1 MANKGL
7 LSQLGETNPDAAVLN
22 RDCTKPGGTG
32 TVGGRIASDM
42 ECSHCHSS
50 NPPTALR
57 CVQCDTPLDAGAV
70 TAATLPTAVTAEI
83 PASQPG
89 DATAEIAVSSCV
101 VTAEIGVAQGW
112 SRPSAP
118 SPTSLSPLLPGSL
131 LGKRYEILNLLGEGG
146 MGAVYK
152 ARDRELDRV
161 VALKVIRPEL
171 AINPDVLTRFKQELI
186 LARKVT
192 HRNVIRIFDLG
203 EENNTKF
210 ITMDYV
216 EGQDLK
222 GLIKAKGKLQFE
234 ETVQTVKQVC
244 LALEAA
250 HMEGV
255 VHRDL
260 KPQNI
265 MVDQQGRVYVMDFG
279 IARSIEPGGMTQT
292 GMLLGTPEYMSPEQ
306 VRGEHVD
313 SRSDV
318 FALGLILYELLT
330 GAMPFRADTPQ
341 ASMFK
346 RTREPARPAV
356 EVDPNVPPFLSEV
369 ARKCLEID
377 PQRRYQS
384 TREIAEDLDAWLRGT
399 SKVPWTSTITG
410 VLPRSFLWKKHGLLA
425 AVVLILAGLGGV
437 GLRERLRSKP
447 LAQAVSPAF
456 SLAILPFRNS
466 SGDQSL
472 DWLGA
477 SLAQMLSTDVGQSAS
492 LRVVSPER
500 VSQIVRDLRISP
512 TALFDPSTVKRL
524 AEFTNADTVV
534 WGQYT
539 KFGDQIRIDTTV
551 QDLKRTRTTK
561 LTESGN
567 EKDVLTA
574 VDHLAGQIRDNLAL
588 SRSIIKELQGQSFKP
603 STSSLPAL
611 RDYDQ
616 GVQLARQGNFL
627 NAQTKFEAAIQEDPN
642 FALAYSELAET
653 YAELGQEDDSERFSQ
668 KAVGLSD
675 NLPAAEKYLIL
686 AKHETILKSYPK
698 AIEAYENL
706 AKVSS
711 ENADLLF
718 ALADL
723 YEKSGEYDKARDEYS
738 KVLTLDPK
746 RIDGLLAMGRVEI
759 KSGNTQAGLEYLTRA
774 QGMAIEF
781 GNDEERAQILQALGV
796 AYSALTKW
804 EDALRSFQDSLT
816 IKRRLGLK
824 KGIAASLDAIA
835 QAEETMGKPDQALK
849 DYTSALG
856 SYREIGDKA
865 GAARVLND
873 LADFDNNRSQYDKA
887 LGLYKESLQIQVDL
901 GNLSDQGLVLNSIGN
916 TYLSKADY
924 EDARTYFAQALQLRE
939 KLKVPSD
946 IADTVHN
953 LAEASTKLGRYDE
966 ALQQY
971 LRALDLRRSVGD
983 NRSAAIESA
992 SMGTLFGYQG
1002 RYGAAL
1008 SSEEDAL
1015 KTFRETRENDF
1026 WLAEILGDYG
1036 NALAQVGRSEDAQ
1049 KSLDEALT
1057 VARGLKN
1064 QAQVAAVLGY
1074 EADNFYY
1081 RGDYK
1086 SAAPLYDQAL
1096 PAALHTSDAQLTL
1109 LAKVNLAKLAVKQ
1122 GRTSAAVSQLRALS
1136 EQADATGLKYLSIQC
1151 SVALGEALTN
1161 ARNYVLAQRELESAV
1176 TRSEKLGL
1184 RALLAQSHFLLG
1196 RTLELSGHAAD
1207 AATHYAQARQVAV
1220 SIQEESKSDR
1230 IVSRSDLG
1238 PIFAHKTS

>member
-1 MANKGL
+1 M
-7 LSQLGETNPDAAVLN
+7 
-22 RDCTKPGGTG
+22 
-32 TVGGRIASDM
+32 
-42 ECSHCHSS
+42 
-50 NPPTALR
+50 
-57 CVQCDTPLDAGAV
+57 
-70 TAATLPTAVTAEI
+70 
-83 PASQPG
+83 
-89 DATAEIAVSSCV
+89 
-101 VTAEIGVAQGW
+101 GVAEGW
-112 SRPSAP
+112 SRPSVP
-118 SPTSLSPLLPGSL
+118 SRASASPLLPRSL
-131 LGKRYEILNLLGEGG
+131 LGKRYEILDLLGEGG

-152 ARDRELDRV
+152 ARDRELDRI

-171 AINPDVLTRFKQELI
+171 AIHPEVLSRFKQELI

-203 EENNTKF
+203 EENNIKF

-222 GLIKAKGKLQFE
+222 GLIKAKGKLQLE
-234 ETVQTVKQVC
+234 ETVQIVKQVC

-250 HMEGV
+250 HTEGV

-292 GMLLGTPEYMSPEQ
+292 GMLMGTPEYMSPEQ

-313 SRSDV
+313 SRSDI

-330 GAMPFRADTPQ
+330 DTMPFRAETPQ

-346 RTREPARPAV
+346 RTREPARPAID
-356 EVDPNVPPFLSEV
+356 VDPNVPLFLSEV
-369 ARKCLEID
+369 ARKCLETE
-377 PQRRYQS
+377 PERRYQS
-384 TREIAEDLDAWLRGT
+384 TREVEDDLEAWLRGT
-399 SKVPWTSTITG
+399 SKVPWTSTVIG
-410 VLPRSFLWKKHGLLA
+410 LLPRSFSWKRHGRLL
-425 AVVLILAGLGGV
+425 AVVLVVVALGGI
-437 GLRERLRSKP
+437 GLRERLRSRSQP
-447 LAQAVSPAF
+447 QAQAVAPAVSL
-456 SLAILPFRNS
+456 SLAVLPFHNS

-477 SLAQMLSTDVGQSAS
+477 SVAQMLSTDVGQSAS

-512 TALFDPSTVKRL
+512 AALFDPSTVKRL

-551 QDLKRTRTTK
+551 QDLKHTRTAK
-561 LTESGN
+561 LTESSN

-588 SRSIIKELQGQSFKP
+588 SRSIVKELQGQSFKP
-603 STSSLPAL
+603 STASLPAL

-627 NAQTKFEAAIQEDPN
+627 NAQTQFEAAIKEDPN

-653 YAELGQEDDSERFSQ
+653 YSQLGQEDDSERFSQ

-675 NLPAAEKYLIL
+675 SLPAAEKYLIL

-746 RIDGLLAMGRVEI
+746 RIDGLLALGRVEI
-759 KSGNTQAGLEYLTRA
+759 KSGNPQSGLEYLTRA

-781 GNDEERAQILQALGV
+781 GNDEEKAQIFQAMGI

-804 EDALRSFQDSLT
+804 DDALRSFQDSLA

-835 QAEETMGKPDQALK
+835 QAEETLGKPDQALK

-856 SYREIGDKA
+856 SYREVGDKA
-865 GAARVLND
+865 GAARVLGD
-873 LADFDNNRSQYDKA
+873 LADFYNNRSQYDKA
-887 LGLYKESLQIQVDL
+887 LGMYKESLQVQVDL
-901 GNLSDQGLVLNSIGN
+901 GNLKDQGLVLNSIGN

-924 EDARTYFAQALQLRE
+924 EDARSYFEQALQLRE

-953 LAEASTKLGRYDE
+953 IAEASTKLGRYDE

-1015 KTFRETRENDF
+1015 KTFRETKEKDF

-1036 NALAQVGRSEDAQ
+1036 NALAQVGRSEDAR
-1049 KSLDEALT
+1049 KNLDEALS
-1057 VARGLKN
+1057 VAGGLKN
-1064 QAQVAAVLGY
+1064 QAQLATLQGY
-1074 EADNFYY
+1074 EADNFFY

-1096 PAALHTSDAQLTL
+1096 QAASHTTDAQLIL
-1109 LAKVNLAKLAVKQ
+1109 LAKVNLAKLAVKE
-1122 GRTSAAVSQLRALS
+1122 GRTSAAVNQLRALS
-1136 EQADATGLKYLSIQC
+1136 EKANAAGLKYLSIQC
-1151 SVALGEALTN
+1151 SAFLGEALTN
-1161 ARNYVLAQRELESAV
+1161 AKNYALAQRELEGAV

-1196 RTLELSGHAAD
+1196 HTLDLSGHASD
-1207 AATHYAQARQVAV
+1207 AAPHYAQARQIAE
-1220 SIQEESKSDR
+1220 SIRDEAKSDR
-1230 IVSRSDLG
+1230 IVSRNDLS
-1238 PIFAHKTS
+1238 PIFARKTP

>member
-1 MANKGL
+1 
-7 LSQLGETNPDAAVLN
+7 
-22 RDCTKPGGTG
+22 
-32 TVGGRIASDM
+32 
-42 ECSHCHSS
+42 
-50 NPPTALR
+50 
-57 CVQCDTPLDAGAV
+57 
-70 TAATLPTAVTAEI
+70 
-83 PASQPG
+83 
-89 DATAEIAVSSCV
+89 
-101 VTAEIGVAQGW
+101 
-112 SRPSAP
+112 
-118 SPTSLSPLLPGSL
+118 
-131 LGKRYEILNLLGEGG
+131 

-152 ARDRELDRV
+152 AKDRELDRI

-171 AINPDVLTRFKQELI
+171 AIRPEVLSRFKQELI

-203 EENNTKF
+203 EEDGTKF

-216 EGQDLK
+216 DGQDLK
-222 GLIKAKGKLQFE
+222 GFIKAKGKLQLE
-234 ETVQTVKQVC
+234 ETVQIVKQVS
-244 LALEAA
+244 LALDAA
-250 HMEGV
+250 HSEGV

-265 MVDQQGRVYVMDFG
+265 MVDRQGRVYVMDFG
-279 IARSIEPGGMTQT
+279 IARSLEPGGMTQT
-292 GMLLGTPEYMSPEQ
+292 GMLMGTPEYMSPEQ

-318 FALGLILYELLT
+318 FALGLVLYELLT
-330 GAMPFRADTPQ
+330 GVMPFRAETPQ

-346 RTREPARPAV
+346 RTREPARSAI

-369 ARKCLEID
+369 VRKCLEIE
-377 PQRRYQS
+377 PERRYQS
-384 TREIAEDLDAWLRGT
+384 TRAIERDLEAWLQGT
-399 SKVPWTSTITG
+399 SKVPWTSAVIG
-410 VLPRSFLWKKHGLLA
+410 LWPRSFSWKSYGL
-425 AVVLILAGLGGV
+425 LGGV
-437 GLRERLRSKP
+437 VFLLLALLGIGLRERIRSRSQP
-447 LAQAVSPAF
+447 QAVGPAVA
-456 SLAILPFRNS
+456 LAILPFRNS

-500 VSQIVRDLRISP
+500 VGQIVRDLRISP
-512 TALFDPSTVKRL
+512 AALFDPATVKRL

-534 WGQYT
+534 WGQYA

-551 QDLKRTRTTK
+551 QDLKHGRTSK

-567 EKDVLTA
+567 EKEVLTA
-574 VDHLAGQIRDNLAL
+574 VDRVAGQIRDHLAL
-588 SRSIIKELQGQSFKP
+588 SPSIVKELQGQSFKP
-603 STSSLPAL
+603 STGSIPAL

-616 GVQLARQGNFL
+616 GVELARQGNFL
-627 NAQTKFEAAIQEDPN
+627 NAQKQFDSAVKEDPN
-642 FALAYSELAET
+642 FALAYSGLAET
-653 YAELGQEDDSERFSQ
+653 YAQLGQEDDSERFSQ

-686 AKHETILKSYPK
+686 AEHETILKSYPK
-698 AIEAYENL
+698 AVEAYENL
-706 AKVSS
+706 VKASPG
-711 ENADLLF
+711 NADLLF

-723 YEKSGEYDKARDEYS
+723 YEKTGEYDKARDEYS
-738 KVLTLDPK
+738 SVLALDPK
-746 RIDGLLAMGRVEI
+746 RIDGLLALGRVEI

-774 QGMAIEF
+774 EGMAIEF
-781 GNDEERAQILQALGV
+781 GNDEEKAQILQAMGI

-804 EDALRSFQDSLT
+804 EDALRSFQDSLV

-824 KGIAASLDAIA
+824 KGIAASLGSIA
-835 QAEETMGKPDQALK
+835 QAEETLGKPDQALK
-849 DYTSALG
+849 DYSSALE
-856 SYREIGDKA
+856 SYREVGDKA

-873 LADFDNNRSQYDKA
+873 LADFYNNRSQYDKA
-887 LGLYKESLQIQVDL
+887 LGMYKESLQVQVDL
-901 GNLSDQGLVLNSIGN
+901 GNLRDQGLVLNSIGN

-924 EDARTYFAQALQLRE
+924 EDARTYFEQALQLRE
-939 KLKVPSD
+939 KLKVPGD

-1008 SSEEDAL
+1008 GSEEDAL
-1015 KTFRETRENDF
+1015 KTFRETKENDF

-1036 NALAQVGRSEDAQ
+1036 NAQAQVGRSEDAQ
-1049 KSLDEALT
+1049 KSLEEALT

-1096 PAALHTSDAQLTL
+1096 QAALHTTDAQLIL

-1122 GRTSAAVSQLRALS
+1122 GHTSAAVTQLRVLS
-1136 EQADATGLKYLSIQC
+1136 QQADRAGLKYLSIEC

-1161 ARNYVLAQRELESAV
+1161 AKNYALAERELEGAV

-1184 RALLAQSHFLLG
+1184 RALLAQSQFLLG
-1196 RTLELSGHAAD
+1196 RTLEVSGHAAD
-1207 AATHYAQARQVAV
+1207 AAPHYVQARQIAE
-1220 SIQEESKSDR
+1220 SIKEESKSDR
-1230 IVSRSDLG
+1230 IVSRNDLNL
-1238 PIFAHKTS
+1238 IFTHKTL

>member
-1 MANKGL
+1 
-7 LSQLGETNPDAAVLN
+7 
-22 RDCTKPGGTG
+22 
-32 TVGGRIASDM
+32 
-42 ECSHCHSS
+42 
-50 NPPTALR
+50 
-57 CVQCDTPLDAGAV
+57 
-70 TAATLPTAVTAEI
+70 
-83 PASQPG
+83 
-89 DATAEIAVSSCV
+89 
-101 VTAEIGVAQGW
+101 
-112 SRPSAP
+112 
-118 SPTSLSPLLPGSL
+118 
-131 LGKRYEILNLLGEGG
+131 

-152 ARDRELDRV
+152 ARDRELDRI

-171 AINPDVLTRFKQELI
+171 AVHPDVLSRFKQELI

-222 GLIKAKGKLQFE
+222 GLINSKGKLPLEQ
-234 ETVQTVKQVC
+234 TVQIVKQVC

-250 HMEGV
+250 HLEGV

-313 SRSDV
+313 SRSDI

-346 RTREPARPAV
+346 RTRETARPAR

-369 ARKCLEID
+369 TKKCLEID
-377 PQRRYQS
+377 AQRRYQS
-384 TREIAEDLDAWLRGT
+384 THEITQDLDAWLEGT
-399 SKVPWTSTITG
+399 SKVPWTSAMTG
-410 VLPRSFLWKKHGLLA
+410 FLPRPFFWKKHRLLA
-425 AVVLILAGLGGV
+425 AAVLVAVVLVVVALGGI
-437 GLRERLRSKP
+437 GLRSRFRPGSQP
-447 LAQAVSPAF
+447 QAQAVVPAV
-456 SLAILPFRNS
+456 SLAILPFRNA

-492 LRVVSPER
+492 LRVISPER

-512 TALFDPSTVKRL
+512 AALFDPATVKRL
-524 AEFTNADTVV
+524 AEFANADTVI

-539 KFGDQIRIDTTV
+539 KFGDQIRIDATV
-551 QDLKRTRTTK
+551 QDLKHLRTAK
-561 LTESGN
+561 LTESGG
-567 EKDVLTA
+567 EKAVLSG
-574 VDHLAGQIRDNLAL
+574 VDQLAGQIRDNLAL
-588 SRSIIKELQGQSFKP
+588 SRDVIKELQGQSFKP

-616 GVQLARQGNFL
+616 GVQLARQGDFL
-627 NAQTKFEAAIQEDPN
+627 AAKTQFEAGIKEDPS
-642 FALAYSELAET
+642 FALAYSGLAET
-653 YAELGQEDDSERFSQ
+653 YAQLGQEEDSERFSQ
-668 KAVGLSD
+668 TAVGLS
-675 NLPAAEKYLIL
+675 NTLPAAEKYLIL

-706 AKVSS
+706 AKVSP
-711 ENADLLF
+711 ENADVLF

-723 YEKSGEYDKARDEYS
+723 YEKSSEYDKARDEYS
-738 KVLTLDPK
+738 KVQAIDPK
-746 RIDGLLAMGRVEI
+746 RIDGLLALGRVEI
-759 KSGNTQAGLEYLTRA
+759 QSGNNQAGLEYLTRA

-781 GNDEERAQILQALGV
+781 GNDEEKAQILQAMGL
-796 AYSALTKW
+796 AYSALNKW
-804 EDALRSFQDSLT
+804 EDALRSFQDSLA

-835 QAEETMGKPDQALK
+835 QAEEALGKPDQALK
-849 DYTSALG
+849 DYTSALV

-865 GAARVLND
+865 GVARVLND
-873 LADFDNNRSQYDKA
+873 LADFQNNRGQYETA
-887 LGLYKESLQIQVDL
+887 LGLYKEALHTQVDL
-901 GNLSDQGLVLNSIGN
+901 GNISDQGLVLNSIGN

-924 EDARTYFAQALQLRE
+924 EDARTYFEQALQLRE

-992 SMGTLFGYQG
+992 SMGMLFGYQG

-1015 KTFRETRENDF
+1015 KTFRETKEKDF

-1049 KSLDEALT
+1049 ENLAEALN

-1064 QAQVAAVLGY
+1064 EAQVAAVLGY

-1081 RGDYK
+1081 RGDYR
-1086 SAAPLYDQAL
+1086 SARPLYDQAL
-1096 PAALHTSDAQLTL
+1096 QAASHTTDAQLTL

-1122 GRTSAAVSQLRALS
+1122 GGTSIVVSQLRTLS
-1136 EQADATGLKYLSIQC
+1136 QQADATGLKYLSIQS
-1151 SVALGEALTN
+1151 SVSLGEALTS
-1161 ARNYVLAQRELESAV
+1161 AKNYALAQRELEGAV
-1176 TRSEKLGL
+1176 TRSDKLGL

-1196 RTLELSGHAAD
+1196 NTLERSGHTAEASP
-1207 AATHYAQARQVAV
+1207 HYAQARQLVE
-1220 SIQEESKSDR
+1220 SIREEAKSDR
-1230 IVSRSDLG
+1230 VVSRSDLS
-1238 PIFAHKTS
+1238 PILAHKTP

>member
-1 MANKGL
+1 MANEGL
-7 LSQLGETNPDAAVLN
+7 LSPVPETNLDATVLN
-22 RDCTKPGGTG
+22 RDCSGTG
-32 TVGGRIASDM
+32 TVSGRIANDM

-50 NPPTALR
+50 NPANALR
-57 CVQCDTPLDAGAV
+57 CVQCGTLLNDGEETAVPLPA
-70 TAATLPTAVTAEI
+70 AVTAEI
-83 PASQPG
+83 PASQSG
-89 DATAEIAVSSCV
+89 NATAEIAVPSPGA
-101 VTAEIGVAQGW
+101 VTAEIGVADGW
-112 SRPSAP
+112 SRPSVP
-118 SPTSLSPLLPGSL
+118 SPASLSPLLPRSL
-131 LGKRYEILNLLGEGG
+131 LGKRYEILDLLGEGG

-152 ARDRELDRV
+152 ARDRELDRI

-171 AINPDVLTRFKQELI
+171 AIHPEVLSRFKQELI

-222 GLIKAKGKLQFE
+222 GLIKAKGKLQFK
-234 ETVQTVKQVC
+234 ETVQIVKQVC

-250 HMEGV
+250 HTEGV

-292 GMLLGTPEYMSPEQ
+292 GMLIGTPEYMSPEQ

-313 SRSDV
+313 SRSDI

-330 GAMPFRADTPQ
+330 GAMPFTADTAQ

-346 RTREPARPAV
+346 RTREAARPAID
-356 EVDPNVPPFLSEV
+356 VDPNVPPFLSEV

-384 TREIAEDLDAWLRGT
+384 TREIAEDLDAWLQGT
-399 SKVPWTSTITG
+399 GKVPWSSAIAG
-410 VLPRSFLWKKHGLLA
+410 FLPRSFSWKKHGVPA
-425 AVVLILAGLGGV
+425 AVVLVVVALGGI
-437 GLRERLRSKP
+437 GLRERFRSNP
-447 LAQAVSPAF
+447 PQAQAVAPAV

-512 TALFDPSTVKRL
+512 DALFDPATVKRL
-524 AEFTNADTVV
+524 AEFTSADTVV

-551 QDLKRTRTTK
+551 QDLKRTRTTT
-561 LTESGN
+561 LTESSQ

-611 RDYDQ
+611 REYDQ
-616 GVQLARQGNFL
+616 GVQLARQGNFV
-627 NAQTKFEAAIQEDPN
+627 NAQTQFEAAIKEDPN

-653 YAELGQEDDSERFSQ
+653 YAQLGQEDDSERFSQ

-686 AKHETILKSYPK
+686 AKHETILKSYLK

-706 AKVSS
+706 AKASP
-711 ENADLLF
+711 ENTDLLF

-723 YEKSGEYDKARDEYS
+723 YEKSGEYDKSREEYS
-738 KVLTLDPK
+738 RVLTLEPK
-746 RIDGLLAMGRVEI
+746 RIDGLLALGRVEI

-774 QGMAIEF
+774 QGMAVEF
-781 GNDEERAQILQALGV
+781 GNDEEKAQILQAMGI

-804 EDALRSFQDSLT
+804 EDALRSFQDSLA

-824 KGIAASLDAIA
+824 KGIAASLDSIA
-835 QAEETMGKPDQALK
+835 QAEETLGKPDQALK

-856 SYREIGDKA
+856 SYREVGDKA
-865 GAARVLND
+865 GAARVLGD
-873 LADFDNNRSQYDKA
+873 LADFYNNRSQYDKA
-887 LGLYKESLQIQVDL
+887 LGMYKESLQVQVDL
-901 GNLSDQGLVLNSIGN
+901 GNLKDQGLVLNSIGN

-924 EDARTYFAQALQLRE
+924 EDARTYFEQALQLRE

-1015 KTFRETRENDF
+1015 KTFRETKENDF

-1036 NALAQVGRSEDAQ
+1036 NALAQVARGEDAQ
-1049 KSLDEALT
+1049 KNLDEALT

-1096 PAALHTSDAQLTL
+1096 QAASHTTDAQLTL

-1122 GRTSAAVSQLRALS
+1122 GRTTAVSQLRALS
-1136 EQADATGLKYLSIQC
+1136 EQANAAGLKYLSIQC
-1151 SVALGEALTN
+1151 SVSLGEALTN
-1161 ARNYVLAQRELESAV
+1161 AKSYPLAQRELEGAV

-1196 RTLELSGHAAD
+1196 RALELSGHAAD
-1207 AATHYAQARQVAV
+1207 AAPHYAQARQIAE
-1220 SIQEESKSDR
+1220 SIREEAKADG
-1230 IVSRSDLG
+1230 IVGRSDLG

>member
-1 MANKGL
+1 MTGTISGRMAN
-7 LSQLGETNPDAAVLN
+7 
-22 RDCTKPGGTG
+22 
-32 TVGGRIASDM
+32 DM

-50 NPPTALR
+50 NPPTAVR
-57 CVQCDTPLDAGAV
+57 CVQCNTPLDAEV
-70 TAATLPTAVTAEI
+70 TAVTLPTVGIAETPAPQPEGATLEMAV
-83 PASQPG
+83 SSLVG
-89 DATAEIAVSSCV
+89 ATAEIGI
-101 VTAEIGVAQGW
+101 AEGW
-112 SRPSAP
+112 SQPSAP
-118 SPTSLSPLLPGSL
+118 SPVSVSPLLPRSL
-131 LGKRYEILNLLGEGG
+131 LGTRYEILALLGEGG

-152 ARDRELDRV
+152 ARDRELDRI

-171 AINPDVLTRFKQELI
+171 AVHPEVLARFKQELI

-203 EENNTKF
+203 DLNGVKF
-210 ITMDYV
+210 ITMDFV

-222 GLIKAKGKLQFE
+222 GLVKAEGKLQIE
-234 ETVQTVKQVC
+234 ATVQIVKQVC

-250 HMEGV
+250 HAEGV

-265 MVDQQGRVYVMDFG
+265 MVDPQGRVYVMDFG
-279 IARSIEPGGMTQT
+279 IARSLEPGGMTQT
-292 GMLLGTPEYMSPEQ
+292 GMLVGTPEYMSPEQ

-330 GAMPFRADTPQ
+330 GAMPYRADTAQ

-346 RTREPARPAV
+346 RTREPARPAI
-356 EVDPNVPPFLSEV
+356 EVDPNIPPFLSEV

-384 TREIAEDLDAWLRGT
+384 MRGIADDLEEWSQGT
-399 SKVPWTSTITG
+399 GKVPWTSTITG
-410 VLPRSFLWKKHGLLA
+410 FLPRTFTWKKHGLLA
-425 AVVLILAGLGGV
+425 AVVLVLVGLGGI
-437 GLRERLRSKP
+437 GLRERFGSKTQP
-447 LAQAVSPAF
+447 QPQAGAPAV

-472 DWLGA
+472 DWLGG

-492 LRVVSPER
+492 LRVVTPER
-500 VSQIVRDLRISP
+500 ITQIVRDLRISP
-512 TALFDPSTVKRL
+512 EALLDPSTVKRL
-524 AEFTNADTVV
+524 AEFSSADTVV
-534 WGQYT
+534 WGQYA
-539 KFGDQIRIDTTV
+539 KFGDQIRIDATV
-551 QDLKRTRTTK
+551 QDFKHTRTAK
-561 LTESGN
+561 LTESAS

-574 VDHLAGQIRDNLAL
+574 VDHLAAQIRDNLAL

-603 STSSLPAL
+603 STTSLPAL

-627 NAQTKFEAAIQEDPN
+627 DAQKQFESAIKEDPN

-653 YAELGQEDDSERFSQ
+653 YAQLGQEDDSERFSQ

-711 ENADLLF
+711 ENADILF
-718 ALADL
+718 ALAEL
-723 YEKSGEYDKARDEYS
+723 YEKSSVFDKAKDEYS
-738 KVLTLDPK
+738 RVLTLDPK
-746 RIDGLLAMGRVEI
+746 RVDGLLAMGRVEI
-759 KSGNTQAGLEYLTRA
+759 ESGNDQGGLEYLTRA
-774 QGMAIEF
+774 QGMAVEF
-781 GNDEERAQILQALGV
+781 GNDEEKAQILQAMGI
-796 AYSALTKW
+796 AYSDLTKW
-804 EDALRSFQDSLT
+804 EDALRSFQDSLA

-824 KGIAASLDAIA
+824 KGVADSLESIA
-835 QAEETMGKPDQALK
+835 QAEETLGKPDQALK
-849 DYTSALG
+849 DYTSAQE

-865 GAARVLND
+865 DTARVLND
-873 LADFDNNRSQYDKA
+873 VADFYNHHSQYDKA

-901 GNLSDQGLVLNSIGN
+901 GNMSDQGLVLNSIGN

-924 EDARTYFAQALQLRE
+924 EDARTYFEQALQLRE
-939 KLKVPSD
+939 KLKVPGD

-953 LAEASTKLGRYDE
+953 LAEASTKLGQYDQ

-983 NRSAAIESA
+983 NRSAAIDSA

-1015 KTFRETRENDF
+1015 KTFRETKENDF
-1026 WLAEILGDYG
+1026 WLAEILGDHG
-1036 NALAQVGRSEDAQ
+1036 NALAQVGRSEEAQ
-1049 KSLDEALT
+1049 KSFDEALT

-1064 QAQVAAVLGY
+1064 QAQVAAMLGY
-1074 EADNFYY
+1074 EADNLFY

-1086 SAAPLYDQAL
+1086 SAAPLYEQAL
-1096 PAALHTSDAQLTL
+1096 QAALHTSDAQLIL

-1122 GRTSAAVSQLRALS
+1122 GRASATVSQLRELS
-1136 EQADATGLKYLSIQC
+1136 QRADAMGLKYLSIEC

-1161 ARNYVLAQRELESAV
+1161 AKNYALAQRELEGAV

-1184 RALLAQSHFLLG
+1184 RALLARSHFLLA
-1196 RTLELSGHAAD
+1196 RTLELSDHAAD
-1207 AATHYAQARQVAV
+1207 ASPHYVQARQIAD
-1220 SIQEESKSDR
+1220 SIRKEAKADG
-1230 IVSRSDLG
+1230 IISRSDLS
-1238 PIFAHKTS
+1238 PIFAQKTP